1 MLRPCGFLPTLGEYD
16 SRAEA
21 HAAQYLAARGVV
33 SVADLSPAETA
44 AFVSEMRGRSFE
56 IHHGALEALV
66 AEHRA
71 ERRLRG
77 GGRADSASSRVPDTA
92 GRRAPDGTAT
102 IVRAAG
108 ERERVNTDLAL
119 MINSGFLCAGY
130 DALRAC
136 RKQTKIFSLSHG
148 EVFLSKEGAITFVDA
163 VDGPRQ
169 LSPTALAQLF
179 KRAHPGHMNGL
190 GGLKMS
196 PFRHLVG
203 RRANI
208 PGTPWQQLE
217 KIRSAAKA
225 RPANS
230 QARSGPKKAAVRR
243 ARASRSTH

>member
-1 MLRPCGFLPTLGEYD
+1 
-16 SRAEA
+16 
-21 HAAQYLAARGVV
+21 
-33 SVADLSPAETA
+33 
-44 AFVSEMRGRSFE
+44 
-56 IHHGALEALV
+56 
-66 AEHRA
+66 
-71 ERRLRG
+71 
-77 GGRADSASSRVPDTA
+77 
-92 GRRAPDGTAT
+92 
-102 IVRAAG
+102 
-108 ERERVNTDLAL
+108 

-163 VDGPRQ
+163 VGGPRQ

-230 QARSGPKKAAVRR
+230 QVP
-243 ARASRSTH
+243 